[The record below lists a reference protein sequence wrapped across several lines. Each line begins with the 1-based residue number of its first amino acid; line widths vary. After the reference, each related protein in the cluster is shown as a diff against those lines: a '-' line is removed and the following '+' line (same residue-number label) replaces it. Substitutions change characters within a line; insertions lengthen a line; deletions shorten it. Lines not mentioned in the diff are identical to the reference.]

1 MKKNKVIFLA
11 TENILCVLALFFIF
25 KMFDQNE
32 TEKKVAVIVQN

>member
-11 TENILCVLALFFIF
+11 TEIILCVLALFFTF

-32 TEKKVAVIVQN
+32 TEKK